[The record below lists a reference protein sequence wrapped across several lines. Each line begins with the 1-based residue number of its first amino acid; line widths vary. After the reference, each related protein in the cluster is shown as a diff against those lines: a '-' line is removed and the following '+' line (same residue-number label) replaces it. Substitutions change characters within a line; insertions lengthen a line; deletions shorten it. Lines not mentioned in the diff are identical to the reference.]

1 MRFPG
6 RGMAMDIEAYFA
18 RTGEARPRIADR
30 ATLTALIRAHLAAF
44 PFENLD
50 VQLGR
55 PVSIDPEAIFD
66 KLVTRRRGGWCFEQ
80 NGLFGRVLEALG
92 YDVRRISA
100 GVMRQAQGEAS
111 MGNHLAL
118 LVTLEDRPWLVDVG
132 FGGIL
137 TAPLALAAGEESHP
151 PYRVGLREVE
161 GHWRFEERY
170 GEGDP
175 FSYDFTPAP
184 PDEALFARRCR
195 DLQTRAE
202 SPFVQNLV
210 VQQRRGET
218 HTNLRGRV
226 LVTRGP
232 GGEARELLQNAEAL
246 VERLDQRF
254 GLQVPEAAG
263 LWDAIC
269 ARHAALFPDA

>member
-1 MRFPG
+1 
-6 RGMAMDIEAYFA
+6 MDLQAYFA
-18 RTGEARPRIADR
+18 RTGQEHPSEVSRPA
-30 ATLTALIRAHLAAF
+30 LTALIRAHLATF

-66 KLVTRRRGGWCFEQ
+66 KLVTRQRGGWCFEQ
-80 NGLFGRVLEALG
+80 NGLFGRVLVALG
-92 YDVRRISA
+92 YEVRRISA
-100 GVMRQAQGEAS
+100 GVMRQVHGEVS

-118 LVTLEDRPWLVDVG
+118 VVTLEDRPWLVDVG

-137 TAPLALAAGEESHP
+137 TGPLPIVAGEEQSHP
-151 PYRVGLREVE
+151 PYRVVLREVD
-161 GHWRFEERY
+161 GYWRFEERY

-175 FSYDFTPAP
+175 FSYDFTTAPA
-184 PDEALFARRCR
+184 DEARFARRCS
-195 DLQTRAE
+195 DLQTRPD
-202 SPFVQNLV
+202 SPFVENLV
-210 VQQRRGET
+210 VQQRRGDR
-218 HTNLRGRV
+218 HINLRGRV
-226 LVTRGP
+226 LIERGP
-232 GGEARELLQNAEAL
+232 EGETRELLQNAEAL

-269 ARHAALFPDA
+269 VRHAALFPDA

>member
-1 MRFPG
+1 
-6 RGMAMDIEAYFA
+6 MDLQAYFA
-18 RTGEARPRIADR
+18 RTGGTRPTTPDR
-30 ATLTALIRAHLAAF
+30 AALTVLIRAHLAAF

-55 PVSIDPEAIFD
+55 PVSIEPDAIFD

-80 NGLFGRVLEALG
+80 NGLFGRVLTALG
-92 YDVRRISA
+92 YDVQRIAA
-100 GVMRQAQGEAS
+100 GVMRHVQGEAS

-118 LVTLEDRPWLVDVG
+118 MVMLEGRPWLVDVG

-137 TAPLALAAGEESHP
+137 TGPLPLETGEEAHA

-161 GHWRFEERY
+161 GLWRFEERY

-175 FSYDFTPAP
+175 FSYDFASGPA
-184 PDEALFARRCR
+184 DEALLAARCTH
-195 DLQTRAE
+195 LQTSPE

-210 VQQRRGET
+210 VQQRRGDR
-218 HTNLRGRV
+218 HINLRGRV
-226 LVTRGP
+226 LVERGP
-232 GGEARELLQNAEAL
+232 EGETRERLQNAEAL

-269 ARHAALFPDA
+269 ARHAALFPDDA

>member
-1 MRFPG
+1 MYL
-6 RGMAMDIEAYFA
+6 EAYFA
-18 RTGEARPRIADR
+18 RTGQTQPGTTDR
-30 ATLTALIRAHLAAF
+30 AALTMLIRAHLATF

-55 PVSIDPEAIFD
+55 PVSLDPEAIFD
-66 KLVTRRRGGWCFEQ
+66 KLVTRRRGGWCYEQ
-80 NGLFGRVLEALG
+80 NGLFGRVLTALG
-92 YDVRRISA
+92 YDVQRLSC
-100 GVMRQAQGEAS
+100 GVMRQVHGDVS

-118 LVTLEDRPWLVDVG
+118 MVTLENRPWLVDVG

-137 TAPLALAAGEESHP
+137 TGPLPIAPDEESHP
-151 PYRVGLREVE
+151 PYRVGLREID

-170 GEGDP
+170 AEADP
-175 FSYDFTPAP
+175 FSYDFTTAPA
-184 PDEALFARRCR
+184 DEALFARRCS
-195 DLQTRAE
+195 DLQTSPE

-210 VQQRRGET
+210 VQQRRGDR
-218 HTNLRGRV
+218 HLNLRGRV
-226 LVTRGP
+226 FIERAPEGETR
-232 GGEARELLQNAEAL
+232 ERLQNAEAL

-269 ARHAALFPDA
+269 ARHAALFPDDA

>member
-1 MRFPG
+1 
-6 RGMAMDIEAYFA
+6 MDLQAYFA
-18 RTGEARPRIADR
+18 RTGQERPATPDR
-30 ATLTALIRAHLAAF
+30 AALTALIRAHLSTF

-55 PVSIDPEAIFD
+55 PVSIEPEAIFD

-80 NGLFGRVLEALG
+80 NGLFGRVLGELG

-100 GVMRQAQGEAS
+100 GVMRQVQGEVA

-118 LVTLEDRPWLVDVG
+118 AVTLEGRPWLVDVG

-137 TAPLALAAGEESHP
+137 SGPLPITAREEAHA
-151 PYRVGLREVE
+151 PYRVALREVD
-161 GHWRFEERY
+161 GMWRFEERY
-170 GEGDP
+170 GDGDP
-175 FSYDFTPAP
+175 FSYDFTEAPA
-184 PDEALFARRCR
+184 DEALFAQRCG
-195 DLQTRAE
+195 DLQTRPD

-210 VQQRRGET
+210 VQQRRGDR
-218 HTNLRGRV
+218 HLNLRGRV
-226 LVTRGP
+226 FVERGP
-232 GGEARELLQNAEAL
+232 QGETRELLQNAEAL

-254 GLQVPEAAG
+254 DLQVPEAAG

-269 ARHAALFPDA
+269 ARHAALFPDD

>member
-1 MRFPG
+1 
-6 RGMAMDIEAYFA
+6 MDLQAYFA
-18 RTGEARPRIADR
+18 RTGQERPGETNR
-30 ATLTALIRAHLAAF
+30 AALTALIRAHLATF

-55 PVSIDPEAIFD
+55 AVSIDPDAIFD

-80 NGLFGRVLEALG
+80 NGLFGRVLTALG

-100 GVMRQAQGEAS
+100 GVMRQVQGEAS

-118 LVTLEDRPWLVDVG
+118 LATLEGREWLVDVG

-137 TAPLALAAGEESHP
+137 TGPLPIAAGTEAHA
-151 PYRVGLREVE
+151 PYRVGLYEIE
-161 GHWRFEERY
+161 GMWRFEERY

-175 FSYDFTPAP
+175 FSYDFTTAPA
-184 PDEALFARRCR
+184 DEALFAQRCQ
-195 DLQTRAE
+195 DLQTRPD

-210 VQQRRGET
+210 VQQRQGER
-218 HTNLRGRV
+218 HVNLRGRV
-226 LVTRGP
+226 LIERGP
-232 GGEARELLQNAEAL
+232 EGETRELLQNAEAL

-254 GLQVPEAAG
+254 GLAVPEAAG

-269 ARHAALFPDA
+269 ARHTALFPDA

>member
-1 MRFPG
+1 
-6 RGMAMDIEAYFA
+6 MDLQAYLA
-18 RTGEARPRIADR
+18 RTGQPQPTTPDRI
-30 ATLTALIRAHLAAF
+30 TLTQLMQAHLAAF

-50 VQLGR
+50 VQLGT
-55 PVSIDPEAIFD
+55 PISIDPDAIFD

-100 GVMRQAQGEAS
+100 GVMRHVIGEMS
-111 MGNHLAL
+111 LGNHLAL
-118 LVTLEDRPWLVDVG
+118 LVRLEGRLWLVDVG
-132 FGGIL
+132 FGGSQA
-137 TAPLALAAGEESHP
+137 APLPFEAGNAQFA
-151 PYRVGLREVE
+151 PYAVALREVD
-161 GHWRFEERY
+161 GWWRFEERY

-175 FSYDFTPAP
+175 FSYDFSDAPA
-184 PDEALFARRCR
+184 DEALFAQRCAE
-195 DLQTRAE
+195 LQVAPQ

-210 VQQRRGET
+210 VQQRRGDT
-218 HTNLRGRV
+218 HSILRGRV
-226 LVTRGP
+226 LITRGP
-232 GGEARELLQNAEAL
+232 EGETSETLQNAEAL

-254 GLQVPEAAG
+254 GLAVPEAAG

>member
-1 MRFPG
+1 
-6 RGMAMDIEAYFA
+6 MDLQAYFA
-18 RTGEARPRIADR
+18 RTGQRRPGTPDR
-30 ATLTALIRAHLAAF
+30 AALMALIRVHLATF

-55 PVSIDPEAIFD
+55 PVSIEPDAIFD
-66 KLVTRRRGGWCFEQ
+66 KLITRRRGGWCFEQ
-80 NGLFGRVLEALG
+80 NGLFGRVLAALG
-92 YDVRRISA
+92 YEVRRISA
-100 GVMRQAQGEAS
+100 GVMRQMQGEMS

-118 LVTLEDRPWLVDVG
+118 VVTLEGRPWLVDVG

-137 TAPLALAAGEESHP
+137 TGPLPLAIGEENCP
-151 PYRVGLREVE
+151 PYRVGLRAVE

-170 GEGDP
+170 GDGDP
-175 FSYDFTPAP
+175 FSYDFTDGPA
-184 PDEALFARRCR
+184 DEALFAQRCR
-195 DLQTRAE
+195 DLQTSPE

-210 VQQRRGET
+210 VQQRRGDR
-218 HTNLRGRV
+218 HINLRGRV
-226 LVTRGP
+226 LVERGP
-232 GGEARELLQNAEAL
+232 AGETRELLQNAEAL

-269 ARHAALFPDA
+269 ARHAALFPV